1 MMCAS
6 SCRFFPSN
14 QRHPTALKESPL
26 LSKQTIDALYVL
38 SNNTELMERSGKLE
52 AEDEGIGGE
61 LEEDDSLAIQLLD
74 EIILT
79 YKAE

>member
-1 MMCAS
+1 
-6 SCRFFPSN
+6 
-14 QRHPTALKESPL
+14 
-26 LSKQTIDALYVL
+26 
-38 SNNTELMERSGKLE
+38 MERSGKLE